1 MKRRNILSFL
11 LLTVL
16 LLISAGFASWI
27 IVYQFEIN
35 PTYKEASLISQYFE
49 DTEVIYNGSIQTPQ
63 PKNAPTGMTFT
74 YEYTLKGYNNFLEIT
89 STSGPKNVGEYII
102 RVTSNNSETC
112 QVKLVIKKKK
122 IVLSNT
128 LIEIDCFKDSNN
140 TEIGVNWSTFQTNVK
155 NQISFVADDGSGTAG
170 LPKDFMIMGMHNGEF
185 YYQTIDEYY
194 NDTLSYAGYSL
205 GTTICNQ
212 VIGSTYVANVT
223 LENSI
228 IDNYDF
234 SNDQVIIKY
243 KTAKIDE
250 TYYTIEDAINS
261 SGNITLAGNAGSATS
276 YIVTAFTKLINSNG
290 NPYYNKT
297 TFDINGRNLVV
308 PYDSAATITVDDTP
322 DSTTGGNVYSS
333 LYIPDNITLNFSSAN
348 LIAAANIG
356 HGGARQLATAS
367 CNRGVIVNNGDI
379 NIDGSSKV
387 TAYGFIKG
395 NGIINLASGSTATDC
410 MAIYDWPGGSAAAFV
425 TGSLGNNF
433 SRYCVPMNQWS
444 IHNISC
450 DLKINSGAQLIA
462 FVYLIL
468 NNAVQKSEVPIVA
481 SNRSSTNCLFKPTSS
496 TGYVLKKAANR
507 TGSTALSTISGSN
520 QVYGQ
525 RDIVEIHGNYEDA
538 TFKINAKISAGIIS
552 KNVSFENDKDKS
564 LPISHMDITIKP
576 GASLTFTSSDYMFLP
591 SSSMTIDKGAT
602 LTISSGVDIA
612 IMKLDQFTGHDFQ
625 PVDKQDA
632 RFILNGT
639 LIVNSGAKIGG
650 TIQSTEEGAVL
661 NVSNGSLTSD
671 FGAFCQCSTCAKDCS
686 FLVIKSH
693 TGVYIGSCTA
703 NGNISNSAANFANN
717 VYISASQNGEITWI
731 VADNVTKFT
740 LEFYDNDKTTKLETV
755 NVYVVNGNT
764 YTITGNEY
772 IPSKMHYNFV
782 EWKYFNGTTISNSG
796 DVTSEPTT
804 KLYANW
810 EEYRYNISYMYS
822 LFTNQNGDNDKTNPD
837 NWESILESDI
847 TISNKLTSFTIS
859 NFGSSGLT
867 INTIASYN
875 GYEFNGWYLGTD
887 TSGGK
892 KEAITQEELEAY
904 IAEYGNEEIILYA
917 YFSSVIIY
925 TVNYNIIN
933 NDSVTLDKYQVE
945 LDFGQGIDNLPT
957 FETNDNDSS
966 KSQYFIGWF
975 TTNDTSGEKI
985 ETISYVDCAR
995 LANDK
1000 HVINLYTVWANKACL
1015 KIDYN
1020 NYTSSSPISDIKSSE
1035 LYYISGST
1043 GQTFTLPGTPSTS
1056 GIANLTGCSFAG
1068 WVLPSNSNIITTSD
1082 GKYYIKEGATEGTIQ
1097 ATWNCS
1103 VTFTAKGRYGLL
1115 INQTVSF
1122 KVTYGTNS
1130 ITITSSKT
1138 NNPASSGPISIP
1150 RGTVIK
1156 ISNKQTCDKLSIDYP
1171 DRIVQIGTS
1180 DDYYIYGGG
1189 SFTYAYKY
1197 A

>member
-234 SNDQVIIKY
+234 SNNQVIIKY
-243 KTAKIDE
+243 KTAKIGE

-276 YIVTAFTKLINSNG
+276 YIVTAFTKLSNSDG
-290 NPYYNKT
+290 NPYNKT
-297 TFDINGRNLVV
+297 TFNINGRNLVV

-367 CNRGVIVNNGDI
+367 CNRGVIVNNGEI

-387 TAYGFIKG
+387 TSYGYIKG
-395 NGIINLASGSTATDC
+395 NGIINLASGSIATDC

-444 IHNISC
+444 VHNISC
-450 DLKINSGAQLIA
+450 DLKINSGAQLLA

-468 NNAVQKSEVPIVA
+468 NDAVQKSEVPIVA
-481 SNRSSTNCLFKPTSS
+481 SNSSSTNCLFKPTSS

-538 TFKINAKISAGIIS
+538 TFTINAKISVSVIS
-552 KNVSFENDKDKS
+552 INASFKNDTSKS
-564 LPISHMDITIKP
+564 LPISYMDITIKP
-576 GASLTFTSSDYMFLP
+576 GASLTFTASDYMFLP

-602 LTISSGVDIA
+602 LTISNGVDIA

-661 NVSNGSLTSD
+661 NVSNGSLISD

-686 FLVIKSH
+686 FTIIKSH

-731 VADNVTKFT
+731 VAANVTTFT
-740 LEFYDNDKTTKLETV
+740 LEFYDSDKTTKLETI

-772 IPSKMHYNFV
+772 IPSKMHYNFI

-810 EEYRYNISYMYS
+810 EEYVYQVSYM
-822 LFTNQNGDNDKTNPD
+822 FQKVENDITNPE
-837 NWESILESDI
+837 NWAPIAETDSKLS
-847 TISNKLTSFTIS
+847 ISNKLTSFTIS
-859 NFGSSGLT
+859 SLGSSGLT
-867 INTIASYN
+867 INTIASYSS
-875 GYEFNGWYLGTD
+875 GYQFNGWYLGTD
-887 TSGGK
+887 TSQDQISSISK
-892 KEAITQEELEAY
+892 DALEAY

-917 YFSSVIIY
+917 YFSNIIIY

-933 NDSVTLDKYQVE
+933 NDNVTKPAQDKIN
-945 LDFGQGIDNLPT
+945 FGGEIELPT
-957 FETNDNDSS
+957 FNDNDSDTS
-966 KSQYFIGWF
+966 ISQYFIGWF
-975 TTNDTSGEKI
+975 TNSNATGDAKRTL
-985 ETISYVDCAR
+985 SYVECAD
-995 LANDK
+995 LADSNN
-1000 HVINLYTVWANKACL
+1000 VIQLYTGWNNKYVVTMQYDFAYVNQPTTCKRSYYYSPGQTCKSNEL
-1015 KIDYN
+1015 KNKIVNDIPTGFALRDSTIYKDSGFSVSFSDTTIN
-1020 NYTSSSPISDIKSSE
+1020 ASATYYAKLNLNVTLSYTTKGDNPASAISVGSTNYSGTSSSTQSANFSISGDNNGQTIKITMNNCGSRQTQTTYKLSFSDIEKNPFTNKKVFLGSISS
-1035 LYYISGST
+1035 
-1043 GQTFTLPGTPSTS
+1043 
-1056 GIANLTGCSFAG
+1056 
-1068 WVLPSNSNIITTSD
+1068 
-1082 GKYYIKEGATEGTIQ
+1082 
-1097 ATWNCS
+1097 
-1103 VTFTAKGRYGLL
+1103 
-1115 INQTVSF
+1115 
-1122 KVTYGTNS
+1122 
-1130 ITITSSKT
+1130 
-1138 NNPASSGPISIP
+1138 
-1150 RGTVIK
+1150 
-1156 ISNKQTCDKLSIDYP
+1156 
-1171 DRIVQIGTS
+1171 GTS
-1180 DDYYIYGGG
+1180 DKTFKINIASTTLDGII
-1189 SFTYAYKY
+1189 S
-1197 A
+1197 